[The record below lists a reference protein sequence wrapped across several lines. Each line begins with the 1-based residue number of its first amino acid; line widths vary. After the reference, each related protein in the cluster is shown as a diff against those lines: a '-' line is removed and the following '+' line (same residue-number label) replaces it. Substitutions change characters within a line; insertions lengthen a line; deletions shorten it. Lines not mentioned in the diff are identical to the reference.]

1 MATIYLTLS
10 TKRNNILNVH
20 EIMVRFSH
28 GRINQ
33 RAKSSIFVQPEYW
46 DVDNQKII
54 IPRFR
59 VMTQA
64 QRDIIDDLM
73 SKQKQID
80 EMKSSIMTAFLS
92 LNVAPEKGWL
102 DSVVHPDHKEISSF
116 FNIWDDFISKRHVSD
131 QRVAMFQVV
140 RNMLWRFEQVTKIK
154 NPHFELS
161 LDKLNASILNDF
173 ETFLRNEY
181 LYIDKYPQ
189 LYKDIAAKDLPK
201 ARGDNTIADR
211 IAILRTFIIWT
222 IKNDLTTND
231 PFKRFEIKPP
241 VYGTPIYISIAER
254 NQLFETNMSSISLN
268 IVRDIFVFQCLIG
281 CRVGD
286 LLRMTKSNI
295 INDAVEYIPRKTKD
309 GRPVTVRVPLNKL
322 AKTILARYQDD
333 NREELLPFISV
344 QRYNDNIKEC
354 FKQAGL
360 TRIVTVLDPLTR
372 EYTQRPI
379 CEVASSHM
387 ARRTFVGNLYKQVKD
402 PNLVGAL
409 SGHKDGSKAF
419 ARYRDIDEEMK
430 TELVKLLE

>member
-10 TKRNNILNVH
+10 TKRNDILNVH

-28 GRINQ
+28 GRTNQ

-46 DVDNQKII
+46 DTDNQKII

-59 VMTQA
+59 VMTQE
-64 QRDIIDDLM
+64 QRGIIDDLM

-92 LNVAPEKGWL
+92 LNAAPEKGWL
-102 DSVVHPDHKEISSF
+102 DSVVNPTHKEISSF
-116 FNIWDDFISKRHVSD
+116 FNIWNDFISKRHVSG
-131 QRVAMFQVV
+131 QRVAMFRVV

-181 LYIDKYPQ
+181 LYIDKYPH

-211 IAILRTFIIWT
+211 IAILRTFIIWA

-286 LLRMTKSNI
+286 LLRMTKNNI

-322 AKTILARYQDD
+322 AKHILTRYKDD
-333 NREELLPFISV
+333 KRQELLPFISV

-430 TELVKLLE
+430 TELVKMLE